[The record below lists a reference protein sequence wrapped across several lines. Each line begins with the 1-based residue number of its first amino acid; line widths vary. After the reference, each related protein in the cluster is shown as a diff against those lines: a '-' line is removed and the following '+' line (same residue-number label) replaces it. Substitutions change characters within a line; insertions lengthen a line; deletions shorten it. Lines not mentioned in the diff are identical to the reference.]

1 MNGSNAGDDAVS
13 ALTFE
18 IRHWYPG
25 GFSLD
30 ARFETDA
37 RVTALFGPSGS
48 GKSSVIEM
56 IAGLRPPDKGFIS
69 ADSEILFDST
79 TALNLPLNKR
89 GVGVVFQDLLLFPH
103 KNAEKNLRYGMR
115 RTRGDGPEIRFE
127 RVTEVLELD
136 ALLDRPIG
144 ALSGGERQRV
154 ALGRALLSR
163 PRVLLMD
170 EPLAALD
177 DRLKLRVLA
186 YVERIVEEW
195 AVPVVYVSHSQ
206 AEVRRL
212 AEHVVVMD
220 GGRVVASGPPADALA
235 TRGAMQLKNASGPMN
250 VLRVTQLRSEAGRWT
265 GDVGGQCIVLPAME
279 SAPKGEVYV
288 QVSPEAVL
296 LSRED
301 IEGVSARNHLRGT
314 VRSIVEIG
322 GTCFVAVDT
331 GQIVWAE
338 VTPAAVKELDL
349 KNGAPVFCLIKTH
362 SLRVLE

>member
-1 MNGSNAGDDAVS
+1 VS

-18 IRHWYPG
+18 ARHWYPG

-30 ARFETDA
+30 ARFETNA

-56 IAGLRPPDKGFIS
+56 IAGLRAPDKGYI
-69 ADSEILFDST
+69 AAAGETLFDSS
-79 TALNLPLNKR
+79 TALNLPPEAR

-103 KNAEKNLRYGMR
+103 KNAEQNLRYGMR
-115 RTRGDGPEIRFE
+115 RARGESPEIRFE
-127 RVTEVLELD
+127 RVSEVLELD
-136 ALLDRPIG
+136 ALLDRPIA

-212 AEHVVVMD
+212 AEHVIVMD
-220 GGRVVASGPPADALA
+220 GGRMVASGPPADALA
-235 TRGAMQLKNASGPMN
+235 TRGAMQLKNASGTMN
-250 VLRVTQLRSEAGRWT
+250 VLRVSDLREEAGRWT
-265 GDVGGQCIVLPAME
+265 GDVGGQRIVLPAMA
-279 SAPKGEVYV
+279 SAPRAEVYV

-296 LSRED
+296 LTRED
-301 IEGVSARNHLRGT
+301 VHGVSARNHLRGT
-314 VRSIVEIG
+314 VRNIVEVG
-322 GTCFVAVDT
+322 ATCCVAVDV
-331 GQIVWAE
+331 GQIIWAE
-338 VTPAAVKELDL
+338 VTQAAITELGL
-349 KNGAPVFCLIKTH
+349 KNGSPLFCLIKTH

>member
-1 MNGSNAGDDAVS
+1 MS

-18 IRHWYPG
+18 ARRWYPG

-56 IAGLRPPDKGFIS
+56 IAGLRTPDKGYIS
-69 ADSEILFDST
+69 TAGETLFDST
-79 TALNLPLNKR
+79 TALNLPPDAR
-89 GVGVVFQDLLLFPH
+89 GIGVVFQDLLLFPH
-103 KNAEKNLRYGMR
+103 KNVEQNLRYGMKRAR
-115 RTRGDGPEIRFE
+115 RGGPEVRFE

-163 PRVLLMD
+163 PRLLLMD

-186 YVERIVEEW
+186 YVERIVAEW
-195 AVPVVYVSHSQ
+195 GVPVVYVSHSQ

-212 AEHVVVMD
+212 ADHVVVMD

-235 TRGAMQLKNASGPMN
+235 TRGAMQMKDASGPMN
-250 VLRVTQLRSEAGRWT
+250 VLRVTHLREEAGRWT
-265 GDVGGQCIVLPAME
+265 GDVGGQRIVLPAME
-279 SAPKGEVYV
+279 FAPQGDLYV
-288 QVSPEAVL
+288 QVSPESVL

-301 IEGVSARNHLRGT
+301 LQGVSARNHLKGT
-314 VRSIVEIG
+314 VRNVVEIG
-322 GTCFVAVDT
+322 GTCFVAVDV
-331 GQIVWAE
+331 GQIVWAD
-338 VTPAAVKELDL
+338 VTPAAVKELDI
-349 KNGAPVFCLIKTH
+349 KIGADVFCLIKTH
-362 SLRVLE
+362 SLRVLG